1 MSTDGK
7 LCCKDC
13 KFGKDVGYR
22 QVLCEKTNEFQPEL
36 YSCSYAKGRKLPW
49 ELKAT
54 DSRK

>member
-13 KFGKDVGYR
+13 EFGKDVGYR
-22 QVLCEKTNEFQPEL
+22 QVLCGKTNEFQPEL
-36 YSCSYAKGRKLPW
+36 YSCPYWQQKQ
-49 ELKAT
+49 